1 MRVGPSSAAG
11 GMGRDPARPA
21 RPLRLLPAALD
32 WCRRWSRPDEPALAA
47 DLLDQSQRLNFR
59 ATVASPTTVLLAAI
73 ALWGHAP
80 HRGLLAWAAG
90 TSVMAGV
97 HLAIHLRYLRRPD
110 GSDPAT
116 WRRRF
121 TWAMVVAGGMWG
133 ALPLLAL
140 PGEGH
145 PEYQSVVA
153 LFVVA
158 FMASNAIFTSPLR
171 GMFLSFQV
179 PLVVAATVGFALGG
193 TAFSSLLAV
202 IVGYAFPFSLVLYDQ
217 ANVNAVSAVRLA
229 RNNIDLVDELRAER
243 ARIEATNAELRD
255 VNEQLT
261 HQAVHD
267 ALTDLPN
274 RTQFHRLLE
283 RSLTDAR
290 ADGRLVGV
298 AFIDLDRFKLVNDSL
313 GHHVGDD
320 LLVAVA
326 DRLRTLLCDIDVL
339 GRQGGDEFTLL
350 LPDLED
356 AAHGLRFVD
365 SLRLAL
371 RAPFTIGSRELQREM
386 AVTCS
391 IGLAVASSAHDT
403 ADDVMRHADAAM
415 YRAKALGRDCVALFD
430 ESMRGELARRV
441 DDEAELRRAFAN
453 REIVSWLQPEVDL
466 FTGEIVGAESLARW
480 IHPGRGVL
488 SAGAFVPLA
497 EECGMLLDL
506 SRVTAASGAAAR
518 SALIGVVD
526 PSFRIRLNVSALQLM
541 DIGVLNALLEHLDRL
556 ELSPTAI
563 AVEVTE
569 TAVINDLHAARM
581 WLDTARQLGITV
593 SLDDFGT
600 GYSSLS
606 LLSQL
611 PLDGVKIDL
620 GFVREMVHSPAARA
634 VIAATVELAA
644 GLGLDVVAEG
654 VENQAQAEAL
664 RRAGVRRAQ
673 GFLFAPAVP
682 LETLRTWLIGGA
694 PWQATFRAPDD
705 ASSLTSTTTG

>member
-1 MRVGPSSAAG
+1 MGEHVRVGPSSAAG
-11 GMGRDPARPA
+11 GRPVAPGRRPFA
-21 RPLRLLPAALD
+21 PLVGWL
-32 WCRRWSRPDEPALAA
+32 RRWRTFDEPALAA
-47 DLLDQSQRLNFR
+47 DLLDQSQRLNLR
-59 ATVASPTTVLLAAI
+59 ATLGSPTTIGLILV
-73 ALWGHAP
+73 ALWSHAP
-80 HRGLLAWAAG
+80 HPGLIVWAA
-90 TSVMAGV
+90 TTTTMAGV
-97 HLAIHLRYLRRPD
+97 HLAVHLGYLHRPA
-110 GSDPAT
+110 GSSPHV
-116 WRRRF
+116 WRQRF
-121 TWAMVVAGGMWG
+121 TWAMVAGGAAWG

-140 PGEGH
+140 PH
-145 PEYQSVVA
+145 ASSPEYQSVVA
-153 LFVVA
+153 LFVVS

-179 PLVVAATVGFALGG
+179 PLVVTATTGLAMGG
-193 TAFSSLLAV
+193 TAFSTLLAV

-229 RNNIDLVDELRAER
+229 RNNAGLVDELRAER
-243 ARIEATNAELRD
+243 ERIEETNVELRH

-261 HQAVHD
+261 HQAAHD
-267 ALTDLPN
+267 TLTDLAN
-274 RTQFHRLLE
+274 RTQFHRILE
-283 RSLTDAR
+283 QSLHDAR
-290 ADGRLVGV
+290 DDGRLVGV

-326 DRLRTLLCDIDVL
+326 ERLRTLLCDIDVL

-356 AAHGLRFVD
+356 ADDGLRFVD
-365 SLRLAL
+365 SLRVAI
-371 RAPFTIGSRELQREM
+371 REPFTIGNRELQREM

-391 IGLAVASSAHDT
+391 IGLAVASHPDDT
-403 ADDVMRHADAAM
+403 AEDLMRHADAAM

-480 IHPGRGVL
+480 VHPGRGVL

-506 SRVTAASGAAAR
+506 SRVTVASGAAAR
-518 SALIGVVD
+518 AALIGVVD
-526 PSFRIRLNVSALQLM
+526 PSFRIRLNVSAQQLM
-541 DIGVLNALLEHLDRL
+541 DIGLLNAFLEHLDRL
-556 ELSPTAI
+556 ELPPSTV

-569 TAVINDLHAARM
+569 TAVIHDLHAARM
-581 WLDTARQLGITV
+581 WLDTARQLGVTV

-600 GYSSLS
+600 GYSSLA

-620 GFVREMVHSPAARA
+620 SFVRDMVHSPVARA
-634 VIAATVELAA
+634 VIAATVELAS

-654 VENQAQAEAL
+654 VESHEQAEAL

-705 ASSLTSTTTG
+705 VSELTSSNAG